1 MIGKRAFLVKKE
13 FRSQESGVRRK
24 TAFIL
29 TSEFWILTPSLIRN
43 IISLMFLALGVTL
56 LTPVILVAPGTAQAQ
71 SVSIQASVDRTNLNV
86 DDQLILSVVINGS
99 NTGSLPD
106 PELPEIG
113 HFAIVDS
120 FQGSNFSWINGKTS
134 LSKTIRYILKPEATG
149 TFTIPPIKVS
159 QGGKTFQT
167 EPITVTVS
175 QSASSGASPPGTSQQ
190 QPASP
195 PFPSSRQSQ
204 QSGES
209 QSRQFQGNIFITNTA
224 DKSKVYVNEQI
235 VLTFGFYHRI
245 DLWQSP
251 TYQQAPPQGFWIEDL
266 DTQPSFIRN
275 VNGLEYRVQEIKKA
289 LFPIS
294 PGKCTIDPAT
304 LSYQAGFF
312 SPPRMLKT
320 EPISIEVL
328 PLPEEGKPKDF
339 HGAVG
344 KFTLS
349 ARIDNRTGVQNEP
362 LTLHVRIKGTG
373 YIEGLPEPEFSSME
387 GFQKYDTTVSQNL
400 TKKDTLE
407 GEKNFD
413 FLLIPR
419 KTGNLQIPSLHF
431 CFFNPKDKQYHTVNT
446 DPILVSVAPGQ
457 ADPAASEP
465 SSPDGNKII
474 NKQEVTLTRK
484 DIRYIKTDIS
494 SLKKDLL
501 FLDNKLFLSFLF
513 FPLFVLFA
521 CFWMD
526 RRAQKLQGDP
536 RYARLKRAHGLARKK
551 LAQARLHNQKG
562 EEKEF
567 YAAISKSLT
576 EYIAD
581 KLNVQAA
588 GITSPQMIEQLRDM
602 QIPEEML
609 TQFKKCLDECDYAR
623 FAPATSNDQTRESM
637 LTAAEQVILSLE
649 KATREKR

>member
-1 MIGKRAFLVKKE
+1 MIGKRAF
-13 FRSQESGVRRK
+13 RH
-24 TAFIL
+24 
-29 TSEFWILTPSLIRN
+29 
-43 IISLMFLALGVTL
+43 IISLMFLALGIT
-56 LTPVILVAPGTAQAQ
+56 LVALVALADPGMAQAQ
-71 SVSIQASVDRTNLNV
+71 SVSIQASVNKTTLSL

-99 NTGSLPD
+99 NIGSVPD
-106 PELPEIG
+106 PELPKITN
-113 HFAIVDS
+113 FSIVDS

-134 LSKTIRYILKPEATG
+134 LSKTIRYILRPEATG

-159 QGGKTFQT
+159 HEGKTFQT

-175 QSASSGASPPGTSQQ
+175 PSAASGGSSGVTPGTPPQQ

-195 PFPSSRQSQ
+195 PFPSSRQSGPP
-204 QSGES
+204 QSPPGES
-209 QSRQFQGNIFITNTA
+209 QNRQFQGNIFITNTV
-224 DKSKVYVNEQI
+224 DKSKVYVNEQVI
-235 VLTFGFYHRI
+235 LTFGFYRRI

-251 TYQQAPPQGFWIEDL
+251 TYQQAPPQGFWMEDL
-266 DTQPSFIRN
+266 DSQPSFIRN
-275 VNGLEYRVQEIKKA
+275 VNGLEYRVQEIKRA
-289 LFPIS
+289 LFPMS
-294 PGKCTIDPAT
+294 PGKHTIEPAT

-312 SPPRMLKT
+312 SPPRMMKT
-320 EPISIEVL
+320 ETLSIEVL

-362 LTLHVRIKGTG
+362 LTLHVKIKGTG

-400 TKKDTLE
+400 IKQDSLQ

-419 KTGNLQIPSLHF
+419 RTGNLQIPSLHF
-431 CFFNPKDKQYHTVNT
+431 CFFNPNDKQYHAVTT

-457 ADPAASEP
+457 AAPAASEP
-465 SSPDGNKII
+465 SPLDGNKII

-501 FLDNKLFLSFLF
+501 LLDNKLFLSFLF
-513 FPLFVLFA
+513 LPLFLLLA
-521 CFWMD
+521 CFLMD
-526 RRAQKLQGDP
+526 RRSQKLQGDP

-551 LAQARLHNQKG
+551 LAQARIHDQNG

-576 EYIAD
+576 EYVAD

-588 GITSPQMIEQLRDM
+588 GLTSRQMVEHLQDIHISEETMAQL
-602 QIPEEML
+602 Q
-609 TQFKKCLDECDYAR
+609 KCLDECDYAR
-623 FAPATSNDQTRESM
+623 FAPATGNAQGRASM
-637 LTAAEQVILSLE
+637 LTAAEQVILNLE
-649 KATREKR
+649 KATREKK